1 MLTLNATDL
10 TAVTLILSD
19 DGYKILA
26 EFFRCYNEETN
37 SAVANDYLNNGMSV
51 EDYLNSD
58 RSTNIILQHSP
69 V

>member
-10 TAVTLILSD
+10 TNVTLVLAD

-26 EFFRCYNEETN
+26 EFFSCYNEETN
-37 SAVANDYLNNGMSV
+37 AAVANDFLESGMSV

-58 RSTNIILQHSP
+58 RSTNIILQRSP